1 MTLRTLGGPG
11 LALLGFLDSS
21 FLPLAGV
28 FDLLLVGLVIEH
40 PDRWPY
46 YAAMATVGSLGGCY
60 VLYAIARAGGH
71 AVLSRYLHDR
81 HIERG
86 LAAFR
91 RYGLLTVVVPSILP
105 PPMPFKPF
113 VLVAGVSDVS
123 PATFVLAVIVG
134 RGFRYGGE
142 ALRSVRWYGRR
153 SDGLRA
159 PQHRNGRRCG
169 LPGALAVVGVFVLP
183 VAAAAGRG
191 NDGKSAM
198 RHPTSPSSSRSST
211 RVRTSTPSTGNS
223 RRR

>member
-1 MTLRTLGGPG
+1 MSRFVEQIKALALTLGALGGPG
-11 LALLGFLDSS
+11 LAVLAFLDSS

-28 FDLLLVGLVIEH
+28 FDLLLVGLVIRH

-46 YAAMATVGSLGGCY
+46 YAAMATIGSLGGCY

-71 AVLSRYLHDR
+71 AVLARYLHDR

-91 RYGLLTVVVPSILP
+91 RYGLLTVVVPAILP

-113 VLVAGVSDVS
+113 VLVAGATDVP

-142 ALRSVRWYGRR
+142 ALLAFWYGPQAM
-153 SDGLRA
+153 DFVLHNVARA
-159 PQHRNGRRCG
+159 S
-169 LPGALAVVGVFVLP
+169 LWFAGALAVVGVLVLLW
-183 VAAAAGRG
+183 RQ
-191 NDGKSAM
+191 
-198 RHPTSPSSSRSST
+198 
-211 RVRTSTPSTGNS
+211 
-223 RRR
+223 RR

>member
-1 MTLRTLGGPG
+1 MSRFVEHLKLLAMTLSTLGGPG
-11 LALLGFLDSS
+11 LALLSFIDSS
-21 FLPLAGV
+21 FLPLPEIPD
-28 FDLLLVGLVIEH
+28 FLLIGLVIQH

-105 PPMPFKPF
+105 PPIPFKPF
-113 VLVAGVSDVS
+113 VLAAGVSDVS

-142 ALRSVRWYGRR
+142 GVMAYWYGQAAM
-153 SDGLRA
+153 SYVLHNIARA
-159 PQHRNGRRCG
+159 S
-169 LPGALAVVGVFVLP
+169 LWFAGALAVVGVALLLW
-183 VAAAAGRG
+183 
-191 NDGKSAM
+191 
-198 RHPTSPSSSRSST
+198 
-211 RVRTSTPSTGNS
+211 
-223 RRR
+223 RRRRAS

>member
-1 MTLRTLGGPG
+1 MSRFVEHLKALAMTLRTLGGPG

-91 RYGLLTVVVPSILP
+91 KYGLLTVVVPSILP

-113 VLVAGVSDVS
+113 VLIAGATEVP
-123 PATFVLAVIVG
+123 PATFVLAVITG

-142 ALRSVRWYGRR
+142 AVLAYWYGKEAMAYV
-153 SDGLRA
+153 LHNIARA
-159 PQHRNGRRCG
+159 S
-169 LPGALAVVGVFVLP
+169 LWLAGALAVIGVVVLLW
-183 VAAAAGRG
+183 RQ
-191 NDGKSAM
+191 
-198 RHPTSPSSSRSST
+198 
-211 RVRTSTPSTGNS
+211 
-223 RRR
+223 RRAS